1 MSLCCGITSQL
12 AQHAGRRPLLQWTIG
27 VKSTSMRRSTP
38 LSLPQPTRSARLTS
52 FTLSFTPPGCLAN
65 SVDDDE
71 CEISHLAM
79 PVGVAEDEDD
89 EEDDSGG
96 ACRLRPCRL
105 ASRPHCWFGHS
116 VKYSRTRSVTPAHAF
131 WSTSWS
137 SPVHFVRSV
146 AEAASAEPEVNHQ

>member
-1 MSLCCGITSQL
+1 
-12 AQHAGRRPLLQWTIG
+12 
-27 VKSTSMRRSTP
+27 
-38 LSLPQPTRSARLTS
+38 
-52 FTLSFTPPGCLAN
+52 
-65 SVDDDE
+65 
-71 CEISHLAM
+71 M

-96 ACRLRPCRL
+96 ARRLRPCRL

-116 VKYSRTRSVTPAHAF
+116 VKYSRTRSVTPAHALVHLLR
-131 WSTSWS
+131 SWS

>member
-12 AQHAGRRPLLQWTIG
+12 AQPAGRRPLLQWTID

-52 FTLSFTPPGCLAN
+52 FTLSFTDSPPGCLAN

-96 ACRLRPCRL
+96 ARRLRPCRL
-105 ASRPHCWFGHS
+105 ASRPHCWFVRS
-116 VKYSRTRSVTPAHAF
+116 TVTRPLRPLLTDTPGDTQALEILAF
-131 WSTSWS
+131 WEG
-137 SPVHFVRSV
+137 VKC
-146 AEAASAEPEVNHQ
+146 

>member
-1 MSLCCGITSQL
+1 MLGM
-12 AQHAGRRPLLQWTIG
+12 
-27 VKSTSMRRSTP
+27 KSTSIRLSTCP
-38 LSLPQPTRSARLTS
+38 SLPQPASSALLTS

-65 SVDDDE
+65 SVVDDE

-96 ACRLRPCRL
+96 ARRLRPCML

-116 VKYSRTRSVTPAHAF
+116 VKYSRTRSVTPAHAL
-131 WSTSWS
+131 
-137 SPVHFVRSV
+137 VHFVVQSGPLR
-146 AEAASAEPEVNHQ
+146 PLGG

>member
-1 MSLCCGITSQL
+1 
-12 AQHAGRRPLLQWTIG
+12 
-27 VKSTSMRRSTP
+27 MRRSTP

-96 ACRLRPCRL
+96 ARRLRPCRL

-116 VKYSRTRSVTPAHAF
+116 VKYSRTERDPGTYIHAL
-131 WSTSWS
+131 
-137 SPVHFVRSV
+137 VHFVVQSGPLRPLGGSGRL
-146 AEAASAEPEVNHQ
+146 S